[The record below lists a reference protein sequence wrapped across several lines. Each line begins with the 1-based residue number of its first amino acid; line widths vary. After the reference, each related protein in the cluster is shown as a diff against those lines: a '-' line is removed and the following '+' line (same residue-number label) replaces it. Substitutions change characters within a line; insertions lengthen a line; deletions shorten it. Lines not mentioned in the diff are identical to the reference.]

1 MLDED
6 KKTGGSLARSALD
19 ALSNARLET
28 IRVDSGAEALC
39 LIPASTT
46 GPLPWVVK
54 IHGGPHS
61 ASLDSFNVEAG
72 LFLMSGVAVIYPN
85 YRGSIGFGQQFID
98 DLLGHIG
105 EMDVAD
111 CVALTK
117 ASLQRFSA
125 ELDPKRGAA
134 YGGSHG
140 GYLTAWLLGC
150 EDRDLY
156 SCGVLWNPV
165 VDLPAMLG
173 TTDIPEWVAAEGG
186 MGNEGVEWPITPE
199 QLVNLHKRSPLSVI
213 DKVSAPALML
223 LGAADQRVPH
233 KQGRSWVS
241 ALQSLRQK
249 DGDGAAEVMALE
261 FPGDGHAIPSIEGN
275 AHAVQTAVAWLV
287 ERLKAK

>member
-1 MLDED
+1 MNATASML
-6 KKTGGSLARSALD
+6 SALAK
-19 ALSNARLET
+19 AL
-28 IRVDSGAEALC
+28 
-39 LIPASTT
+39 
-46 GPLPWVVK
+46 
-54 IHGGPHS
+54 
-61 ASLDSFNVEAG
+61 
-72 LFLMSGVAVIYPN
+72 
-85 YRGSIGFGQQFID
+85 
-98 DLLGHIG
+98 G

-233 KQGRSWVS
+233 KLGVAHS
-241 ALQSLRQK
+241 AAAAR
-249 DGDGAAEVMALE
+249 GDARLARRWGVGA
-261 FPGDGHAIPSIEGN
+261 
-275 AHAVQTAVAWLV
+275 QTCASQ
-287 ERLKAK
+287 ESRGISPAK